1 MRKIQ
6 KRISLEPMTSRLPS
20 ILPAYMNNQLYFF
33 DDANLKK
40 RDYTYTSNYGMI
52 PVDVEIPSDYR
63 SRICDYN
70 GDECYVISFERLS
83 IWYYKFTEYYHLL
96 NDYSHCNTVYH
107 SAHAYY
113 KNEVKRWP
121 EDLYFGTDE
130 QTYIDLDEEIKC
142 MGGMVRACESSKNV
156 KDCDGNVVLTKR
168 GKVCDYGF
176 YNWICENIIPT
187 YTISY
192 DYQSYWQRETLFYP
206 DVIKWI
212 GWFEEKY
219 AKYGENPDCKSQV
232 DCCDCTE
239 YVNRGGKTEMDSM
252 KTWYQ
257 TIQTNILSLNDK
269 ISGCYSPMIIMPIE
283 LQNSIEDLGEF
294 TIFCE
299 EYKAGVDYRTIPTE
313 SAETKTIIH
322 FESGNT
328 HSGTTVLKDGVPQQL
343 VSGMGY
349 TYDDIYMEILP
360 DDDGWKIPNTNIVTS
375 ALTALASS
383 KVQSLHVDNF
393 LVDDIGNPIEGI
405 YDVSGKTNH
414 QPPEGSTLQPIY
426 QVGHKYNMVRN
437 EAVENQFIGDEIDSM
452 EFYYVYLNG
461 SETTHK
467 SAEKDKALEAIEST
481 PTPSDDNPYYEDIF
495 CDITYHIGNIYKLND
510 DKQLEKISGGDGVKY
525 TDTVQFVKTRTEYYL
540 KRMSKDYAPDEKK
553 VASAHTLS
561 YPIYVYILKRG
572 EEEIVDNTYDTT
584 YNDSLSKVEYSV
596 TREYDET
603 DSKFPIM
610 REEYRLGIA
619 GPESVEGDIYIDR
632 GINSAFEK
640 HLKLGEVTSLEALEN
655 YGLNFFKIM
664 DK

>member
-1 MRKIQ
+1 
-6 KRISLEPMTSRLPS
+6 MTSRLPS

-33 DDANLKK
+33 DDSHLKE

-70 GDECYVISFERLS
+70 GDGCYVISFERLS
-83 IWYYKFTEYYHLL
+83 IWYHKFTEYYHLL

-156 KDCDGNVVLTKR
+156 RDCDGNVVLSKR

-192 DYQSYWQRETLFYP
+192 DYQGYWQRETLFYP

-212 GWFEEKY
+212 GWFEERY

-252 KTWYQ
+252 KSWYQ
-257 TIQTNILSLNDK
+257 SIQSKITALNNK
-269 ISGCYSPMIIMPIE
+269 ISGCYSPTIIMPIE

-299 EYKAGVDYRTIPTE
+299 EYKVGVDYRGAKKGAVENTE
-313 SAETKTIIH
+313 GGAYVEKD
-322 FESGNT
+322 GK
-328 HSGTTVLKDGVPQQL
+328 VLKLKDGKK
-343 VSGMGY
+343 GY
-349 TYDDIYMEILP
+349 KYDTTYMENLYDDSA
-360 DDDGWKIPNTNIVTS
+360 WTTVTS
-375 ALTALASS
+375 QSKSSSITALASS

-393 LVDDIGNPIEGI
+393 LVDDIGNPIEGL
-405 YDVSGKTNH
+405 YDTTNKVNH

-452 EFYYVYLNG
+452 EFYYVCLDG
-461 SETTHK
+461 TETTHT

-540 KRMSKDYAPDEKK
+540 KKMSKDYAPDEKK

-561 YPIYVYILKRG
+561 YPIYVYNLKRG

-640 HLKLGEVTSLEALEN
+640 HLKLGEVTSLESLLQ
-655 YGLNFFKIM
+655 YGNGYFKIM
-664 DK
+664 EN

>member
-1 MRKIQ
+1 
-6 KRISLEPMTSRLPS
+6 MTSRLPS

-33 DDANLKK
+33 DDTNLRK

-70 GDECYVISFERLS
+70 GDGCYVISFERLS
-83 IWYYKFTEYYHLL
+83 IWYHKFTEYYHLL

-142 MGGMVRACESSKNV
+142 MGGMVRACESNKNV
-156 KDCDGNVVLTKR
+156 RDCDGNVVLSKR

-192 DYQSYWQRETLFYP
+192 DYQGYWQRETLFYP

-212 GWFEEKY
+212 GWFEERY

-257 TIQTNILSLNDK
+257 SIQSKIIALNNK
-269 ISGCYSPMIIMPIE
+269 ISGCYSPTIIMPIE

-299 EYKAGVDYRTIPTE
+299 EYKVGVDYRGAKKGAVENTE
-313 SAETKTIIH
+313 GGAYVEKD
-322 FESGNT
+322 GK
-328 HSGTTVLKDGVPQQL
+328 VLKLKDGKK
-343 VSGMGY
+343 GY
-349 TYDDIYMEILP
+349 KYDTTYMENLYDDSA
-360 DDDGWKIPNTNIVTS
+360 WTTVTS
-375 ALTALASS
+375 QSKSGNITALASS

-393 LVDDIGNPIEGI
+393 LVDDIGNPIEGL
-405 YDVSGKTNH
+405 YDTTNKVNH

-452 EFYYVYLNG
+452 EFYYVCLDG
-461 SETTHK
+461 TETTHT

-540 KRMSKDYAPDEKK
+540 KKMSKDYAPDEKK

-561 YPIYVYILKRG
+561 YPIYVYNLKRG

-596 TREYDET
+596 TRGYDET

-640 HLKLGEVTSLEALEN
+640 HLKHGEVTSLESLLQ
-655 YGLNFFKIM
+655 YGNGYFKIM
-664 DK
+664 EN

>member
-1 MRKIQ
+1 
-6 KRISLEPMTSRLPS
+6 MTSRLPS

-33 DDANLKK
+33 DDTNLKK

-70 GDECYVISFERLS
+70 GDGCYVISFERLS
-83 IWYYKFTEYYHLL
+83 IWYHKFTEYYHLL

-156 KDCDGNVVLTKR
+156 RDCDGNVVLSKR

-192 DYQSYWQRETLFYP
+192 DYQGYWQRETLFYP

-212 GWFEEKY
+212 GWFEERY
-219 AKYGENPDCKSQV
+219 IKYGENLDCKAQV

-257 TIQTNILSLNDK
+257 SIQSKITALNNK
-269 ISGCYSPMIIMPIE
+269 ISDCYSPTIIMPIE

-349 TYDDIYMEILP
+349 TYDDKYMEILP
-360 DDDGWKIPNTNIVTS
+360 DDDGWKIPNTNTVTS
-375 ALTALASS
+375 SLTALASS

-393 LVDDIGNPIEGI
+393 LVDDIGNPIEGL
-405 YDVSGKTNH
+405 YDTTNKVNH

-437 EAVENQFIGDEIDSM
+437 EAVDNQFIGDEIDSM
-452 EFYYVYLNG
+452 EFYYVCLDG
-461 SETTHK
+461 TETTHT
-467 SAEKDKALEAIEST
+467 SAETDNALEAIEST
-481 PTPSDDNPYYEDIF
+481 PTPSDDKPYYEDIF

-584 YNDSLSKVEYSV
+584 YNDSLSKVSYKVKRRFLEEDEYH
-596 TREYDET
+596 EIINP
-603 DSKFPIM
+603 DSNSPII

-640 HLKLGEVTSLEALEN
+640 HLKLGEVTSLESLLQ
-655 YGLNFFKIM
+655 YGNGYFKIM
-664 DK
+664 EN